1 MTYSC
6 KIVLVMTEVI
16 INIDVFDV
24 WCFRLNLSTIPASQK
39 WTKVS
44 HRRQIFQRNDQIPVQ
59 QAVYASSDRLQGS
72 VEELASG
79 MESEQDVVSVY
90 LFKIFTII
98 LILGQT
104 VTPFG

>member
-1 MTYSC
+1 MDESQSQAA
-6 KIVLVMTEVI
+6 
-16 INIDVFDV
+16 D
-24 WCFRLNLSTIPASQK
+24 LSTKRLDTGATSRI
-39 WTKVS
+39 
-44 HRRQIFQRNDQIPVQ
+44 RFL
-59 QAVYASSDRLQGS
+59 DRLQGS